1 MRHTHNQPR
10 SLFLARLF
18 LTSTLL
24 TLTSAINI
32 IPPAFAQRQLDFA
45 TQGCRGVPQ
54 EAYFRTENYHIN
66 ICQGQSGLFMAVSY
80 INGQLFDRFSVQRQG
95 DGYAGNSQR
104 AFYQVNSRL
113 FTIQPNNNQ
122 APISERVMRMSGNQ
136 GNQGNQR
143 PQQSQ
148 VTGTVTYRQR
158 IALPPNSTVVVTLQD
173 TTNPNRAPRNIAQ
186 QTIPLRGQQV
196 PVPFSLMYNPAQIQQ
211 NGVYRIRAEIY
222 VEGRLTWANM
232 DQDRVITGGN
242 PNNIEVIVQQ
252 LN

>member
-1 MRHTHNQPR
+1 MISTQNQQKSP
-10 SLFLARLF
+10 FLVRLF
-18 LTSTLL
+18 LTSTVL
-24 TLTSAINI
+24 TLTSALNI
-32 IPPAFAQRQLDFA
+32 IPPVLAQREIDFA

-54 EAYFRTENYHIN
+54 EAYFMTENYHIN

-80 INGQLFDRFSVQRQG
+80 RNGQLFDRFSVQRQG
-95 DGYAGNSQR
+95 DGYAGNSQK
-104 AFYQVNSRL
+104 ASYQVNSRT

-122 APISERVMRMSGNQ
+122 RPITERVLRT
-136 GNQGNQR
+136 QGNQR

-148 VTGTVTYRQR
+148 VTGTITYRQR

-173 TTNPNRAPRNIAQ
+173 TTSPNRAPRNIAQ

-196 PVPFSLMYNPAQIQQ
+196 PVPFSLIYNPAQIQQ
-211 NGVYRIRAEIY
+211 NGIYRIRAEIY
-222 VEGRLTWANM
+222 VDGRLTWANM
-232 DQDRVITGGN
+232 GQDRVITGGN